1 MQEKST
7 INLKEVA
14 KFGQYA
20 KNWWNESA
28 DEVKMLHKMNPIR
41 IEYILKQ
48 TPLKGL
54 KVLDVGCGGGI
65 LTIPLARIGA
75 NIFGLEPARESCEI
89 AVNQAQEEG
98 LNVNFTNSS
107 IEDCTESEFDVIL
120 LMDVIEHVAN
130 VELFLENVASKLKQG
145 GLIIISTINNTLL
158 SKIFVKFFAE
168 DVLRIIPKGT
178 HEAENFI
185 SPERIEK
192 ILANFKRLDV
202 SGFSYNPIFGNFKLT
217 KSHQMNYF
225 LTLKK

>member
-28 DEVKMLHKMNPIR
+28 NEVKMLHKMNPIR

-48 TPLKGL
+48 TPIKGF

-65 LTIPLARIGA
+65 LSLPLARIGG
-75 NIFGLEPARESCEI
+75 NVFGLEPARESFEI
-89 AVNQAQEEG
+89 AVKQAQEEG
-98 LNVNFTNSS
+98 LNVNFLNTS
-107 IEDCTESEFDVIL
+107 IEDCPENEFDVIL

-130 VELFLENVASKLKQG
+130 VELFLENAASKLKQG
-145 GLIIISTINNTLL
+145 GFLIISTINNTLL
-158 SKIFVKFFAE
+158 SKIFVKFVAE
-168 DVLRIIPKGT
+168 DVLKIIPKGT

-185 SPERIEK
+185 SPERIEG
-192 ILANFKRLDV
+192 ILKHFQRINI
-202 SGFSYNPIFGNFKLT
+202 SGFSYNPIFGNFKIT
-217 KSHQMNYF
+217 KSHSMNYF